1 MYSSYE
7 KVTKRDPGKLF
18 NLSSLRNSNMTPRQG
33 TCPTTITL
41 RVIGGKW
48 KLVILWYL
56 WDEAK
61 RFSELKRS
69 IAGITQ
75 RMLTQQLRELE
86 RDGVISRKV
95 YAQVPPR
102 VEYSMTE
109 FGRTLE
115 PILRLMCKWG
125 EEHARRVNS
134 RARHAAAEA
143 GKSASLGNP

>member
-1 MYSSYE
+1 
-7 KVTKRDPGKLF
+7 L
-18 NLSSLRNSNMTPRQG
+18 PRAEEQEIAPREG

-41 RVIGGKW
+41 RVVRGKW
-48 KLVILWYL
+48 KLVILWYI
-56 WDEAK
+56 WDEAR
-61 RFSELKRS
+61 RFNELKRS

-86 RDGVISRKV
+86 RDGVVSRKV

-102 VEYSMTE
+102 VEYAMTE

-125 EEHARRVNS
+125 EEHARRVNN
-134 RARHAAAEA
+134 RARQVAAEA
-143 GKSASLGNP
+143 GKSAALVNQ

>member
-1 MYSSYE
+1 MA
-7 KVTKRDPGKLF
+7 
-18 NLSSLRNSNMTPRQG
+18 PRQG

-56 WDEAK
+56 WDDAR

-86 RDGVISRKV
+86 RDGVVSRKV

-102 VEYSMTE
+102 VEYAITD

-125 EEHARRVNS
+125 EEHARRIKS
-134 RARHAAAEA
+134 RDRHAAAETVR
-143 GKSASLGNP
+143 SAALAH

>member
-1 MYSSYE
+1 M
-7 KVTKRDPGKLF
+7 
-18 NLSSLRNSNMTPRQG
+18 SLKQN
-33 TCPTTITL
+33 TCPANVTL

-48 KLVILWYL
+48 KLVILWHL
-56 WDEAK
+56 WHDVR

-69 IAGITQ
+69 ISGITQ

-86 RDGVISRKV
+86 RDGVVSRKV

-102 VEYSMTE
+102 VEYGMTE

-125 EEHARRVNS
+125 EEHARRVNN
-134 RARHAAAEA
+134 RARLSETGKPVRLAA
-143 GKSASLGNP
+143 

>member
-1 MYSSYE
+1 
-7 KVTKRDPGKLF
+7 VG
-18 NLSSLRNSNMTPRQG
+18 
-33 TCPTTITL
+33 I
-41 RVIGGKW
+41 
-48 KLVILWYL
+48 

-61 RFSELKRS
+61 RFQRAQRS

-86 RDGVISRKV
+86 RDGVVSRKV

-134 RARHAAAEA
+134 RARQVAAEA
-143 GKSASLGNP
+143 GRSAAPGHP